1 MNMDHELTR
10 GGSYDMEKNNAVHPR
25 RSNTEPAPRSP
36 RELSTSTPS
45 PSDSV
50 ATDAFL
56 GRLGGAQ
63 RFALPSKSTAT
74 PSTPADALRDPSWS
88 SILSF
93 SDFRKPRLWKLAL
106 VEGVGTAV
114 QVFLSGVLGVAV
126 LPTATETS
134 VGPVFPVAVAS
145 IVQVFLI
152 SLFIYT
158 AGPVTGAHFNP
169 LITMGTFT
177 TRLSSLP
184 RTVLYITFQCLGAV
198 VGAYLVRAALGLSPR
213 SLHIVPGCYID
224 STLGLSPRSL
234 HIVPG
239 CYIDSTLVAPAEAF
253 AFESVMC
260 FVQLFLAFGLGLD
273 PRNGTAF
280 GPSLAPILIGL
291 SSAMTVFIG
300 SFARPGY
307 LSTSGNPARCLG
319 FMAAAER
326 FTYHWVHWVGPI
338 VASVLNG
345 VLYWLVPPYKV
356 GSP

>member
-1 MNMDHELTR
+1 MDHHQTP
-10 GGSYDMEKNNAVHPR
+10 GGSFDVEKNNSAHPR
-25 RSNTEPAPRSP
+25 RSYTEAEPKSSQV
-36 RELSTSTPS
+36 LSTSSPL

-63 RFALPSKSTAT
+63 RFSLPSTSTAT
-74 PSTPADALRDPSWS
+74 PSTPADALRDPPWS

-106 VEGVGTAV
+106 IEGVGTAT
-114 QVFLSGVLGVAV
+114 QIFLSGVLGVAV

-134 VGPVFPVAVAS
+134 VGAVFPVAIAS

-152 SLFIYT
+152 SLFIYA

-169 LITMGTFT
+169 LITMGTFAA
-177 TRLSSLP
+177 RLSSLP
-184 RTVLYITFQCLGAV
+184 RTVLYIILQCLGAI

-213 SLHIVPGCYID
+213 SLHVVPGCYID
-224 STLGLSPRSL
+224 SA
-234 HIVPG
+234 
-239 CYIDSTLVAPAEAF
+239 LVAPAEAF

-291 SSAMTVFIG
+291 SSALTVFVS

-307 LSTSGNPARCLG
+307 LGTSGNPARCLG
-319 FMAAAER
+319 FMAAGER

-338 VASVLNG
+338 MASTVNG
-345 VLYWLVPPYKV
+345 VLYWLVPPYKT
-356 GSP
+356 GSS

>member
-1 MNMDHELTR
+1 MDHHLTP
-10 GGSYDMEKNNAVHPR
+10 GGSFDMEKNNSVHPR
-25 RSNTEPAPRSP
+25 RSYTEAEPKSP
-36 RELSTSTPS
+36 QILSTSPPL
-45 PSDSV
+45 PSDAV

-63 RFALPSKSTAT
+63 RFSLPSTSTAT
-74 PSTPADALRDPSWS
+74 PSTPADALRDPPWS

-106 VEGVGTAV
+106 IEGVGTAT
-114 QVFLSGVLGVAV
+114 QIFLSGVLGVAV

-134 VGPVFPVAVAS
+134 VGAVFPVAIAS

-152 SLFIYT
+152 SLFIYA

-169 LITMGTFT
+169 LITMGTFA

-184 RTVLYITFQCLGAV
+184 RTVLYIILQCLGAI

-213 SLHIVPGCYID
+213 SLHVVPGCYID
-224 STLGLSPRSL
+224 SA
-234 HIVPG
+234 
-239 CYIDSTLVAPAEAF
+239 LVAPAEAF

-291 SSAMTVFIG
+291 SSALTVFVG

-307 LSTSGNPARCLG
+307 LGTSGNPARCLG
-319 FMAAAER
+319 FMAAGER

-338 VASVLNG
+338 MASTVNG
-345 VLYWLVPPYKV
+345 VLYWLVPPYKA
-356 GSP
+356 GSS

>member
-1 MNMDHELTR
+1 MNVDHQLTP
-10 GGSYDMEKNNAVHPR
+10 GGSYDMEKNDRVHPR
-25 RSNTEPAPRSP
+25 RSNTEPAPKASRT
-36 RELSTSTPS
+36 LSTSSHFP
-45 PSDSV
+45 PDSV

-63 RFALPSKSTAT
+63 RFSLPSTSTAT
-74 PSTPADALRDPSWS
+74 PGTPADALRDPPWS

-93 SDFRKPRLWKLAL
+93 SDFRKPWLWKLAL

-114 QVFLSGVLGVAV
+114 QIFLSGVLGVAI
-126 LPTATETS
+126 LPTATATS
-134 VGPVFPVAVAS
+134 VGAVFPVAVAA

-152 SLFIYT
+152 SLFIYAT
-158 AGPVTGAHFNP
+158 GPVTGAHFNP

-177 TRLSSLP
+177 ARLSSLP
-184 RTVLYITFQCLGAV
+184 RTVLYITLQCVGAV

-213 SLHIVPGCYID
+213 SLHVVPGCYID
-224 STLGLSPRSL
+224 SSL
-234 HIVPG
+234 VP
-239 CYIDSTLVAPAEAF
+239 PAEAF

-291 SSAMTVFIG
+291 SSALTLFVS

-307 LSTSGNPARCLG
+307 LGTSGNPARCLG
-319 FMAAAER
+319 FMAAGER

-338 VASVLNG
+338 VASTFNG

-356 GSP
+356 GSH

>member
-1 MNMDHELTR
+1 MNMDHQLTR
-10 GGSYDMEKNNAVHPR
+10 GGSYDMEKNNAVQPR

-36 RELSTSTPS
+36 QELSTSTPS

-63 RFALPSKSTAT
+63 RFALPSTSTAT

-88 SILSF
+88 SILSL

-177 TRLSSLP
+177 ARLSSLP

-198 VGAYLVRAALGLSPR
+198 VGAYLVRAA
-213 SLHIVPGCYID
+213 
-224 STLGLSPRSL
+224 LGLSPRSL

-291 SSAMTVFIG
+291 SSAMTVFIS

-307 LSTSGNPARCLG
+307 LGTSGNPARCLG